1 MRVPLWDFRYCS
13 RWGRR
18 GKGDGGPAA
27 GFPLMFTFSEPVL
40 MAPSV
45 HKSCL
50 SMIQAGSVSPPHN
63 HCLIA
68 GIHQRRH
75 QNQRIR
81 AGGQAAIIRQ
91 PSAMVTIAPSTAPP
105 VPPENF
111 YAEFHRPAWRQV
123 AGLLCCQHLCNGFV
137 VGCPFHWLAT
147 IACCDSIRIASV
159 PPAVLPVARLVLHS
173 CVIPRLCQRAG
184 PFGCHSPV
192 ATG

>member
-1 MRVPLWDFRYCS
+1 MRVPPVGFRYCS

-18 GKGDGGPAA
+18 GKGDGGPCS
-27 GFPLMFTFSEPVL
+27 GLPLMFTFSEPVL

-45 HKSCL
+45 SQKCL

-63 HCLIA
+63 HSPYS

-81 AGGQAAIIRQ
+81 AGGAGGLIRQ
-91 PSAMVTIAPSTAPP
+91 PSAMVTIAPSTAPASA
-105 VPPENF
+105 PENF

-123 AGLLCCQHLCNGFV
+123 GRTSCCQHLCNGFV
-137 VGCPFHWLAT
+137 VGCPFHLAGA

-159 PPAVLPVARLVLHS
+159 PPAVAPCARLVLHS
-173 CVIPRLCQRAG
+173 CVIPRLCQRG
-184 PFGCHSPV
+184 WSFGCHSPV